1 MSAELPAKKS
11 NASRYLFLFLL
22 GLVIGAVATVMV
34 MRAIDQRSDHFPHSV
49 MQVMGKHVGLLQQTV
64 QQNRCAATDT
74 VPHVRTL
81 RTMSNDLELAFP
93 DLAED
98 QRFVTHASQL
108 RATLDGALSAPP
120 VGCPDTKATLA
131 KVEEACEACHKDF
144 GD

>member
-1 MSAELPAKKS
+1 MASQ
-11 NASRYLFLFLL
+11 ASRFLFLFVL
-22 GLVIGAVATVMV
+22 GLLLGAVATVIA
-34 MRAIDQRSDHFPHSV
+34 MRWLQARQDPFPHSV
-49 MQVMGKHVGLLQQTV
+49 MQVMARQTDV
-64 QQNRCAATDT
+64 LKQNLTTNRCTTSDA
-74 VPHVRTL
+74 VPRLQTL
-81 RTMSNDLELAFP
+81 RSVGNDLETAFP

-108 RATLDGALSAPP
+108 RATLDGGLSAPP